1 MASRAAFSYCGA
13 RLRGLIWMLGAGEL
27 TSPRRR
33 QRLLAILAPLN
44 NPGAALPFYPMYQHS
59 VVPSL
64 RLAYSGRPYILWRV
78 QGAHG
83 KSPVVSQCAHSIR
96 ILHHYAALCKVS
108 TARYHHTPRIG
119 TDFKLGVPARQPTTA
134 HRFVET
140 RNRLSP
146 RQDAMCA
153 ASALL
158 HEAYTTEQTTEWY
171 INAEGTGLS
180 RCHLTCTH
188 PVITST

>member
-1 MASRAAFSYCGA
+1 
-13 RLRGLIWMLGAGEL
+13 
-27 TSPRRR
+27 
-33 QRLLAILAPLN
+33 
-44 NPGAALPFYPMYQHS
+44 MYQHS

-119 TDFKLGVPARQPTTA
+119 ADFKLGMSARQPTTA

-140 RNRLSP
+140 RNRLS
-146 RQDAMCA
+146 QDAMCV
-153 ASALL
+153 ASTLL
-158 HEAYTTEQTTEWY
+158 HEAYCWSGIIRSELYSFLVSSVVHEALTKLLY
-171 INAEGTGLS
+171 ILVY
-180 RCHLTCTH
+180 LQ
-188 PVITST
+188 